1 MQRNKYLEDLGIPL
15 VKIGT
20 NFRDDNDDEQWK
32 KEREL
37 YGFDSRETW
46 SLDKIFVEWLY
57 SHLMMFVKDCDE
69 VIDLDYYKF
78 EFEGREY
85 SQREA
90 IDYILQACKNYLIWE
105 NLEEEEQRVKDLQS
119 AVRLFA
125 EILPAMWW

>member
-1 MQRNKYLEDLGIPL
+1 MQRNKYLEDIGIPIDE
-15 VKIGT
+15 IGT
-20 NFRDDNDDEQWK
+20 NFRVDSDVEQWK

-57 SHLMMFVKDCDE
+57 SHLKMFVEACDE
-69 VIDLDYYKF
+69 VISLDYYKF
-78 EFEGREY
+78 DFEEKEY
-85 SQREA
+85 TQRES
-90 IDYILQACKNYLIWE
+90 IGYILQACKNYLIFE
-105 NLEEEEQRVKDLQS
+105 DLEEEEQRVKDLQS